1 MPIIRKSQ
9 GEGPRRGERI
19 MTIGLRKD
27 RLKNEPTTGN
37 IRCGIIPHL
46 IFRTA
51 VGLANDM
58 EGIIS
63 CTATARV
70 GEGRSVIPQPGR
82 SSRRSHCRR
91 SWATGRK
98 AFGRFTLE
106 VEPRRIVFR
115 EPLML
120 PGNAWPWRT
129 CQE

>member
-1 MPIIRKSQ
+1 
-9 GEGPRRGERI
+9 

-63 CTATARV
+63 CTATTRV
-70 GEGRSVIPQPGR
+70 GEGRSAILKT
-82 SSRRSHCRR
+82 S
-91 SWATGRK
+91 
-98 AFGRFTLE
+98 
-106 VEPRRIVFR
+106 PR
-115 EPLML
+115 
-120 PGNAWPWRT
+120 
-129 CQE
+129 